1 MSWTFGINV
10 ESSSTGGGVAQAVRI
25 EGAAFPGG
33 PFPCP
38 PWLSG
43 PPERDRQGRGGL
55 PAGGRGR
62 GRALPRAPARG
73 LGVMLPESGGE
84 RSGPPFPGSV
94 TVSGQGVGLGVQSH
108 SASCLEKRE
117 GHCRQALVSR
127 GDSARR
133 VMGSALPC
141 RLFSPR
147 ASCPGAQPPGPG
159 SGGGAVRGQS
169 PALTNEC

>member
-1 MSWTFGINV
+1 MSWTFGINM
-10 ESSSTGGGVAQAVRI
+10 ESSSTGGGAAQAVRI
-25 EGAAFPGG
+25 EGAVFPGG
-33 PFPCP
+33 PFPRP
-38 PWLSG
+38 S
-43 PPERDRQGRGGL
+43 
-55 PAGGRGR
+55 PAAGR
-62 GRALPRAPARG
+62 GRALPRAPARE

-84 RSGPPFPGSV
+84 HRGPPFPRSV
-94 TVSGQGVGLGVQSH
+94 TVSGQGGGLGVQSH
-108 SASCLEKRE
+108 STSCLEKRE

-147 ASCPGAQPPGPG
+147 SSCPGAQPPGPG

>member
-1 MSWTFGINV
+1 MGPRTIELDVWYQHGV
-10 ESSSTGGGVAQAVRI
+10 ELHGRWSGSGCEDRGGGVSWWALSPPPPP
-25 EGAAFPGG
+25 AA
-33 PFPCP
+33 
-38 PWLSG
+38 
-43 PPERDRQGRGGL
+43 
-55 PAGGRGR
+55 GRGR
-62 GRALPRAPARG
+62 GRALPRAPARE

-84 RSGPPFPGSV
+84 HRGPPFPRSV
-94 TVSGQGVGLGVQSH
+94 TVSGQGGGLGVQSH
-108 SASCLEKRE
+108 STSCLEKRE

-147 ASCPGAQPPGPG
+147 SSCPGAQPPGPG